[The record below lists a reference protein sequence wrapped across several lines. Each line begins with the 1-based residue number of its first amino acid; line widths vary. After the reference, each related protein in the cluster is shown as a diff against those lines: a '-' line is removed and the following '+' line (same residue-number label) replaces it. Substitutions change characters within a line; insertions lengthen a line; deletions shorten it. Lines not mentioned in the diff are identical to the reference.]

1 MQKIQKHRAK
11 THHLSFKEIE
21 SLKSKYYAGENTK
34 ELTLKYKID
43 ISPNNL
49 VHTFP
54 LVKTVSE
61 QCKYCKTAM
70 FFISPSKA
78 NKNRKEY
85 ICTACHH
92 REGILGCRCKKCLY
106 QKAIEKE
113 DEQKKKSLNN
123 KKNRDA
129 ALSIREYPN
138 APLASMLGIKERLYL
153 GALLRVHLFHD
164 VLLVDM
170 NNNNAQNYA
179 PTVEYRDQIF
189 TELLDKHIIIPYKIR
204 KNESSEILE
213 KYVRGELYDICIS
226 DIDKNKRELVTEL
239 MYPDNNNISY
249 LHQDIFMLQDEIQVN
264 EAIEYMMLTIQK
276 FNFYTFS
283 AEEKYRILFSQ
294 ILKQY
299 SLGQLFNFI
308 YMAIRNQAASNKQQ
322 CHQGYIPIANY
333 IYKSIS
339 NLYDK
344 AQSFDW
350 NITSYNRI
358 YGAEETELSKLI
370 IGVMQE
376 K

>member
-1 MQKIQKHRAK
+1 MQKIQKYRVK
-11 THHLSFKEIE
+11 TDHLTSKEIE
-21 SLKSKYYAGENTK
+21 NLKSKYYAGENTK

-61 QCKYCKTAM
+61 QCKYCKIAM
-70 FFISPSKA
+70 YFIPPSKA

-85 ICTACHH
+85 ICTACQHKKS
-92 REGILGCRCKKCLY
+92 ILGCRCKKCLY

-123 KKNRDA
+123 KKNRDTE
-129 ALSIREYPN
+129 LSIREYPN
-138 APLASMLGIKERLYL
+138 APLMSMLGIKERLYL

-164 VLLVDM
+164 VLLIDM
-170 NNNNAQNYA
+170 NSNKAQNYA

-213 KYVRGELYDICIS
+213 KYVQGELYDICIS
-226 DIDKNKRELVTEL
+226 EIDKDKRELVTEL

-249 LHQDIFMLQDEIQVN
+249 LYQDIFMLQDEIQVN
-264 EAIEYMMLTIQK
+264 EAIEYMMLIIQK
-276 FNFYTFS
+276 FDFYTFNV
-283 AEEKYRILFSQ
+283 EEKYRILFSQ

-308 YMAIRNQAASNKQQ
+308 YTAIRNQAAYSKQQ
-322 CHQGYIPIANY
+322 RHQGYIPITNY
-333 IYKSIS
+333 VYKSIS
-339 NLYDK
+339 NRYDK
-344 AQSFDW
+344 ARSFDW

-358 YGAEETELSKLI
+358 YEAEETELSKLI
-370 IGVMQE
+370 NGVLQD
-376 K
+376 